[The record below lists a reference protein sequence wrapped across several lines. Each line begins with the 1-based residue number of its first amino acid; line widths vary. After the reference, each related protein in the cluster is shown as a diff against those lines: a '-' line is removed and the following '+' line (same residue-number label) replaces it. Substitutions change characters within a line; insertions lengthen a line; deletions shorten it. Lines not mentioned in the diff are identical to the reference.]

1 MSFST
6 YQYLRMVGQAMSTSL
21 TTVATV
27 PASTQYLIKDINITN
42 NTASAINATVSVGGV
57 LIVANISIPAQS
69 TLHWTGLLVANAAE
83 TIQASASV
91 ATNVWLAISGQ
102 SGV

>member
-6 YQYLRMVGQAMSTSL
+6 YQYLRMVGAALAVSP

-27 PASTQYLIKDINITN
+27 PASTQYLIKDIGVTN
-42 NTASAINATVSVGGV
+42 NTGSAVLVSISVGGV
-57 LIVANISIPAQS
+57 LIFASMSIPAQS

-83 TIQASASV
+83 TIVASASV
-91 ATNVWLAISGQ
+91 ATNVWLVISGQ